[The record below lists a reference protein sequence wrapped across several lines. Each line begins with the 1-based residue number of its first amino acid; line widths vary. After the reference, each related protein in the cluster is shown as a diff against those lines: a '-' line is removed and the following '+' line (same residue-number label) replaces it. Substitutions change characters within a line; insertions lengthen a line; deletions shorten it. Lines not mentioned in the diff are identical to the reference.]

1 MNGTA
6 IVVERT
12 DQEPGVAEP
21 RPRVPRPAIDPDAAL
36 VEQLRREDPGAAEA
50 LVGAYGDR
58 VYRLAS
64 RITGHPSDAEE
75 VVQDALW
82 TVVRKIDTFRGES
95 AFGSWL
101 YRIAANAAYQKVRGR
116 RRRPDV
122 PLDDVL
128 PSFHDDGQRAASIVD
143 WSPTVDDPS
152 RQADLRLALTAALDA
167 LPEDYRAVVVL
178 RDIEE
183 CSIAD
188 VAATLGLSV
197 ANAKSRVHRA
207 RLFLR
212 QRLTV
217 SLATSRESAHERI
230 APRGRGGGDW
240 RSHVP

>member
-12 DQEPGVAEP
+12 YREPGVAEL
-21 RPRVPRPAIDPDAAL
+21 RPQVPQSALDPDAAL
-36 VEQLRREDPGAAEA
+36 VAQLRRADAGAAEA

-64 RITGHPSDAEE
+64 RITGHASDAEE

-116 RRRPDV
+116 RRRPDI

-128 PSFHDDGQRAASIVD
+128 PSAHDDGHHAASIAD

-152 RQADLRLALTAALDA
+152 RQADLRLALTAALNA
-167 LPEDYRAVVVL
+167 LPEDYRAAVVL

-183 CSIAD
+183 LSIAE
-188 VAATLGLSV
+188 VAELLGLSV

-217 SLATSRESAHERI
+217 SLGTSRESAHERT
-230 APRGRGGGDW
+230 APRGRGG
-240 RSHVP
+240 SPHLH